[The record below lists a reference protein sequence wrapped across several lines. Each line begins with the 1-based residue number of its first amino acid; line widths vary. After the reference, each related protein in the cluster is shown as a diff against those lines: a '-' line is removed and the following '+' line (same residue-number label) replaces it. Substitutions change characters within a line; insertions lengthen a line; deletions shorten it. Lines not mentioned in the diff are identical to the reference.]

1 MSARDRSPKY
11 AVLVATSLEGIGYT
25 TFQNY
30 IWRRILKRAGLAKI
44 SYKDL
49 RDTFASQLI
58 TCGVPL
64 GYVSRQLGHADL
76 SVTAQHYA
84 KWAGGDDYRDPLLRQ
99 PGEVP
104 ADFLA
109 RLPGSESHQPYITFE
124 AKAAISLVGRTGLEP
139 VTSAV

>member
-1 MSARDRSPKY
+1 MR
-11 AVLVATSLEGIGYT
+11 
-25 TFQNY
+25 
-30 IWRRILKRAGLAKI
+30 RAGRGPGRSSDSLAPARTAALEAERAASAEKMALLQ
-44 SYKDL
+44 SAETKL

-76 SVTAQHYA
+76 AVTAQHYA
-84 KWAGGDDYRDPLLRQ
+84 KWAGGDDYRDPLLRR

-109 RLPGSESHQPYITFE
+109 RLPGMKSQQVPNSFE
-124 AKAAISLVGRTGLEP
+124 RKAAISLVGRTGLEP